1 MILVFLF
8 IFLMIGGFIL
18 AKNTL
23 DDCSYVITILCIIG
37 ISSCVIGFICFIG
50 SLGMITTA
58 HGLAAKTVYENTIK
72 YESLCERLEVINS
85 DYEDV
90 SKSVVIADIAEW
102 NVYVYNTKYWT
113 YNPWTNWYNPKVIAD
128 NLEYI
133 NMEGE

>member
-1 MILVFLF
+1 MLLVFLF

-18 AKNTL
+18 AKITL
-23 DDCSYVITILCIIG
+23 DDCSYEMTILCIIG
-37 ISSCVIGFICFIG
+37 IESCIIGCICFIS
-50 SLGMITTA
+50 SLGIITAT
-58 HGLAAKTVYENTIK
+58 HGFAAKTVYENNIK
-72 YESLCERLEVINS
+72 YESLCDRLDAINS

-90 SKSVVIADIAEW
+90 SKSDVIADVAEW

-133 NMEGE
+133 NMKGE